1 MSKAR
6 AQHAGGMFD
15 RPGQLLSGAAVLVY
29 FFWYAFTASG
39 KPHELLVGVGA
50 TALTVWFFANVLR
63 TETLNVELRLRDLA
77 QCWRLPKEIVHD
89 CWVITA
95 VLFKDLFGVERAGS
109 FYRACGFKTSRRD
122 PLLMGRT
129 ALAVAYTTASPNML
143 VIGIDPAQS
152 LMLFHQIQR
161 DKVSEMTRRLGAQQ

>member
-1 MSKAR
+1 VSKAR

-15 RPGQLLSGAAVLVY
+15 RPARLLSGAACIV
-29 FFWYAFTASG
+29 FFLWYAFTASH
-39 KPHELLVGVGA
+39 KLHELLVGVVA
-50 TALTVWFFANVLR
+50 TSLTVWFFSGVLR
-63 TETLNVELRLRDLA
+63 TEKLNLELRLRDLA
-77 QCWRLPKEIVHD
+77 QCWRLPKEIIHD
-89 CWVITA
+89 CWVITV
-95 VLFKDLFGVERAGS
+95 VLFKDLFGKERAGS